1 MVGVKGHS
9 IFAKL
14 LYPFDLIRSFAIN
27 WMHSVCLGVLKY
39 IMQRQMSD
47 RNRDKPFY
55 LGAKKASIS
64 HQLKAARHC
73 RKIAQIIR
81 RSETLECHRTEE
93 LAIALFGGRFEK
105 QIKFTVCFS
114 LVFGCRH
121 DRNFVFRLNIPRR
134 SETC

>member
-1 MVGVKGHS
+1 M
-9 IFAKL
+9 
-14 LYPFDLIRSFAIN
+14 
-27 WMHSVCLGVLKY
+27 Y
-39 IMQRQMSD
+39 IMQLQMSD
-47 RNRDKPFY
+47 RNREKPFY

-81 RSETLECHRTEE
+81 RSETLESHRTEE
-93 LAIALFGGRFEK
+93 LAIALFSGRFEK